1 MYEWQ
6 VIFYAKYVSGF
17 DIKIFTAKD
26 VRTVI
31 EENFPHDADRII
43 SITKLMNYD

>member
-6 VIFYAKYVSGF
+6 IVVYAKYGSGF
-17 DIKIFTAKD
+17 DIIIVTAKD
-26 VRTVI
+26 ARTAI
-31 EENFPHDADRII
+31 EEHFPHDVDRII

>member
-6 VIFYAKYVSGF
+6 IVFYAKYVGGF
-17 DIKIFTAKD
+17 DIIVVTAKD
-26 VRTVI
+26 VRTAI
-31 EENFPHDADRII
+31 EEHFPHDADRII

>member
-6 VIFYAKYVSGF
+6 IVLYAKYVGGF
-17 DIKIFTAKD
+17 DIKIVTAKD
-26 VRTVI
+26 VKAVI
-31 EENFPHDADRII
+31 EEHFPHDADRII